1 MNYTRRSF
9 VKTAGMGGVALASQP
24 HLTLMADM
32 PPGVE
37 VLNPY
42 NRVPVS
48 LIIDD
53 STCLVNMA

>member
-1 MNYTRRSF
+1 MSYTRRSF
-9 VKTAGMGGVALASQP
+9 VKTVSLGGVAIASYPYSNVLADIP
-24 HLTLMADM
+24 MT
-32 PPGVE
+32 VE

-53 STCLVNMA
+53 LTR